1 MKPDNEASHIEEY
14 SGLVNLNLQ
23 TLQIS
28 PLIPHQGKL

>member
-1 MKPDNEASHIEEY
+1 MKPDNEASHIEES